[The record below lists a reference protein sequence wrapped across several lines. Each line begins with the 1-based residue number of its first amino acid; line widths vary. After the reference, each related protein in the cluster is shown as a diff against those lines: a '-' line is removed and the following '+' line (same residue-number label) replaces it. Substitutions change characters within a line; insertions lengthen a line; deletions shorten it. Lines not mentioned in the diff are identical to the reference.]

1 MLVKRFFLSLLVGC
15 GNGWN
20 RKFFLY
26 TAITKVPHS
35 YCVRLLLLAFFIV
48 VASSQISPLFSFV
61 PAKIVKTSEK
71 YKACFNIF
79 LSECIK
85 SSRFTSKIVKTSEKY
100 KACFN
105 IFLSECIKSSR
116 FTSKMPKTS
125 KIISSLLEY
134 FAAATRKKRC
144 LRRLNL

>member
-26 TAITKVPHS
+26 TAVTKVPHS
-35 YCVRLLLLAFFIV
+35 YCARLLLLAFFIV

-61 PAKIVKTSEK
+61 PAKIVKTS
-71 YKACFNIF
+71 
-79 LSECIK
+79 
-85 SSRFTSKIVKTSEKY
+85 
-100 KACFN
+100 
-105 IFLSECIKSSR
+105 
-116 FTSKMPKTS
+116 

-134 FAAATRKKRC
+134 FAASA
-144 LRRLNL
+144 LNLRDLPQR